1 MTQTGERPPEFTLF
15 VNAPSHLNDNYRR
28 FLQLRFREDFGFAG
42 APVRFK
48 FRKSE

>member
-1 MTQTGERPPEFTLF
+1 VF

-28 FLQLRFREDFGFAG
+28 YLQLRFVEDFDFRG

-48 FRKSE
+48 YRKSE